1 MKKKI
6 VLYLMNKKGYSVLK
20 ALLDNK
26 FTNYIE
32 YIVGAK
38 DKNVKEDYFQYI
50 KDLCLDND
58 IEFYE
63 RKINEIPKFDGCK
76 IAIGWRWIISD
87 SEKLIVF
94 HDSLLPK
101 YRGFSPLVNMLING
115 EKEIGVTS
123 LFAEKSYDTGD
134 IIYQTSKKITYPINI
149 KEAIDEVSS
158 LYSKLA
164 IKITEEIINDHKLP
178 RTKQDESKASYSLWR
193 DYDDY
198 FIDWNNSSEKIKRK
212 VDAVGF
218 PYKGAKAFLNDK
230 EITINRCE
238 TVSDLNIEN
247 RDIGKVI
254 YKENNKPIVVC
265 GEGLLKIIEAIYTD
279 SKKTILP
286 INKFRSRFK

>member
-1 MKKKI
+1 MKNKI
-6 VLYLMNKKGYSVLK
+6 ALYLMNKKGYSVLK
-20 ALLDNK
+20 ALLSKN
-26 FTNYIE
+26 FTNHIKF
-32 YIVGAK
+32 IVGAQ
-38 DKNVKEDYFQYI
+38 DKNVKEDYFQDI
-50 KDLCLDND
+50 KDLCLDNN

-63 RKINEIPKFDGCK
+63 RRINEIPKFDGYK

-87 SEKLIVF
+87 SERLIVF

-101 YRGFSPLVNMLING
+101 YRGFAPLVSMLING

-134 IIYQTSKKITYPINI
+134 IIYQFSKKIIYPIKI
-149 KEAIDEVSS
+149 KEAIDKVSS

-164 IKITEEIINDHKLP
+164 IKITEEIINDNKLP
-178 RTKQDESKASYSLWR
+178 RKKQDESKASYSLWR

-198 FIDWNNSSEKIKRK
+198 FINWNNSSEKIKRK

-230 EITINRCE
+230 EITIKSCE

-247 RDIGKVI
+247 RDLGKVI
-254 YKENNKPIVVC
+254 FKEEDRPVVVC
-265 GEGLLKIIEAIYTD
+265 GKGLLKIKEAIYTD
-279 SKKTILP
+279 TGNEISP

>member
-1 MKKKI
+1 MKSKI

-38 DKNVKEDYFQYI
+38 DENVQKDYFKDI
-50 KDLCLDND
+50 KELCLYND

-63 RKINEIPKFDGCK
+63 RTIDEIPKFDGYK

-87 SEKLIVF
+87 SVKLIVF

-101 YRGFSPLVNMLING
+101 YRGFAPLVNMLING

-134 IIYQTSKKITYPINI
+134 IIHQISKKITYPIKI
-149 KEAIDEVSS
+149 EEAIDEVSG
-158 LYSKLA
+158 LYDKLA
-164 IKITEEIINDHKLP
+164 IKISDEIVNDHKLP
-178 RTKQDESKASYSLWR
+178 RRKQEEDKASYSLWR

-230 EITINRCE
+230 EITINSCE

-254 YKENNKPIVVC
+254 FKEEDRPVVVC
-265 GEGLLKIIEAIYTD
+265 GKGLLKIIEAQFSETNQSIF
-279 SKKTILP
+279 P
-286 INKFRSRFK
+286 IEKFRSRFC

>member
-1 MKKKI
+1 
-6 VLYLMNKKGYSVLK
+6 MNKKGYSVLK

-38 DKNVKEDYFQYI
+38 DKNVYNDYFQDV
-50 KDLCLDND
+50 KRLCLYND

-63 RKINEIPKFDGCK
+63 RTIDEIPKFDGYK

-87 SEKLIVF
+87 SEELIVF

-101 YRGFSPLVNMLING
+101 YRGFAPLVNMLING
-115 EKEIGVTS
+115 EKEIGVTA
-123 LFAEKSYDTGD
+123 LFAEESYDTGD
-134 IIYQTSKKITYPINI
+134 IIYQISKKITYPIKI
-149 KEAIDEVSS
+149 KKAIDEVAI
-158 LYSKLA
+158 LYNKLA
-164 IKITEEIINDHKLP
+164 IKVTEEIINDHNLP
-178 RTKQDESKASYSLWR
+178 RKKQDESKVSYSLWR

-198 FIDWNNSSEKIKRK
+198 FIDWNNSSDKIKRK

-218 PYKGAKAFLNDK
+218 PYKGAKTFLNDK
-230 EITINRCE
+230 EITIKNCE

-254 YKENNKPIVVC
+254 FIENNTPIVVC
-265 GEGLLKIIEAIYTD
+265 GKGLLKIKEAIYTYD
-279 SKKTILP
+279 GDEIFP

>member
-1 MKKKI
+1 MKNKI
-6 VLYLMNKKGYSVLK
+6 ALYLMNKKGYSVLK
-20 ALLDNK
+20 ALLSKN
-26 FTNYIE
+26 FTNHIKF
-32 YIVGAK
+32 IVGAQ
-38 DKNVKEDYFQYI
+38 DKNVKEDYFQDI
-50 KDLCLDND
+50 KDLCLDNNV
-58 IEFYE
+58 EFYE
-63 RKINEIPKFDGCK
+63 RRINEIPKFDGYK

-87 SEKLIVF
+87 SERLIVF

-101 YRGFSPLVNMLING
+101 YRGFAPLVSMLING

-134 IIYQTSKKITYPINI
+134 IIYQFSKKITYPIKI
-149 KEAIDEVSS
+149 KKAIDKVSS

-164 IKITEEIINDHKLP
+164 IKIIEEIINDNKLP
-178 RTKQDESKASYSLWR
+178 RKKQDESKASYSLWR

-198 FIDWNNSSEKIKRK
+198 FVDWNNSSEKIKRK

-230 EITINRCE
+230 EITIKSCE
-238 TVSDLNIEN
+238 IVSDLNIEN

-254 YKENNKPIVVC
+254 FKEKDRPVVVC
-265 GEGLLKIIEAIYTD
+265 GKGLLKIKESIYTD
-279 SKKTILP
+279 TGNEISP

>member
-1 MKKKI
+1 MKNKV

-20 ALLDNK
+20 SLLNK
-26 FTNYIE
+26 NFINHIKF
-32 YIVGAK
+32 IVGAK
-38 DKNVKEDYFQYI
+38 DKDVKEDYFQDI

-63 RKINEIPKFDGCK
+63 RKINEIPKFDGYK
-76 IAIGWRWIISD
+76 IAVGWRWIISD

-101 YRGFSPLVNMLING
+101 YRGFAPLVNMLING

-134 IIYQTSKKITYPINI
+134 IIYQISKKTTYPKKI
-149 KEAIDEVSS
+149 KDAIDEVSS

-178 RTKQDESKASYSLWR
+178 RRKQDESKASYSLWR

-230 EITINRCE
+230 EITIKSCE

-247 RDIGKVI
+247 RDLGKVI
-254 YKENNKPIVVC
+254 FKEEDRPVVVC
-265 GEGLLKIIEAIYTD
+265 GKGLLKIKKAIYTD
-279 SKKTILP
+279 TGNEISP